1 MHPEHYGHVVQ
12 GYTADQLERMLREV
26 NLTPVRRGAYSRF
39 FTELAEFAINFGYVK
54 ILARRRKGPPVPA
67 GTIAPASAEQL
78 RAVERTYRLYA
89 MIYPFV
95 RAFSSL
101 DAMVPGRGG
110 YAVAVTARK
119 AG

>member
-1 MHPEHYGHVVQ
+1 
-12 GYTADQLERMLREV
+12 MLGEV
-26 NLTPVRRGAYSRF
+26 SLTPERRGAYSRF

-54 ILARRRKGPPVPA
+54 ILARRKKGPPVQT
-67 GTIAPASAEQL
+67 GTIAPGSADQL
-78 RAVERTYRLYA
+78 RAVERTYRMYA

-101 DAMVPGRGG
+101 DWLVPGRGG

-119 AG
+119 AR